1 MDTRDVFAAVAMH
14 ALLAKIYL
22 PTNVERLTDALDAV
36 SEASFTIADMMVKH
50 TSDGKSER
58 SSTEQARRL
67 VETLRKQKADAK

>member
-1 MDTRDVFAAVAMH
+1 MDTRDAFAAVAMH
-14 ALLAKIYL
+14 ALLAKIDL

-58 SSTEQARRL
+58 IASESAAGL
-67 VETLRKQKADAK
+67 VKMLTQKTGAA